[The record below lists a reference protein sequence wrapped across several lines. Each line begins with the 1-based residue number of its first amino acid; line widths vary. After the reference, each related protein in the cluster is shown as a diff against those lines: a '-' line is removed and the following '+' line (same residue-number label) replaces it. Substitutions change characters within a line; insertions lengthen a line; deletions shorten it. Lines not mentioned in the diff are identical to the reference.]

1 MEEINQ
7 GEVVTARMS
16 CLGWM
21 VRGVLLKQMIS
32 ELRAQ

>member
-7 GEVVTARMS
+7 GRVVTAGMS

-21 VRGVLLKQMIS
+21 VRESLEEMIS
-32 ELRAQ
+32 ELRAR